1 MQGKKINFTDEQ
13 LAWLS
18 AHFADT
24 KNAELAARLG
34 CGESTLH
41 RVARRLGLKKS
52 REFMAGVNRASL
64 EACWQANKGEGN
76 HGKKNLVVHGVRY
89 RFKKGE
95 RPIDRLGAEGEA
107 KRCEKLK
114 ATRQRLIRRERLRQK
129 WGLPQLT
136 NIKLGCRKEHI
147 PMRYALKKRGYIV
160 SRGAK
165 VIYYDDSTRRSAVVE
180 RHAEKK
186 GLQLFP
192 YDPVDEFNQIMVET
206 FGKGGE
212 Q

>member
-24 KNAELAARLG
+24 KNAEIAARLG

-52 REFMAGVNRASL
+52 REFMSSVNRASL

-95 RPIDRLGAEGEA
+95 RPIDRHGAEGEA
-107 KRCEKLK
+107 RRRKKLR
-114 ATRQRLIRRERLRQK
+114 ATRNDIIRRERLRIK

-136 NIKLGCRKEHI
+136 KIKLVLDKKAGQLQR
-147 PMRYALKKRGYIV
+147 MARYALKQRGYIV

-165 VIYYDDSTRRSAVVE
+165 VIYYDGSTQRSAIVE
-180 RHAEKK
+180 RNAVKK
-186 GLQLFP
+186 GLTILSIQ
-192 YDPVDEFNQIMVET
+192 
-206 FGKGGE
+206 E